1 MEKELKKGFTQ
12 NQSHTSHAITYA
24 KSKMKINELKAF
36 YQATTLIDKNDDEFH
51 TYAISVNDFVKNLGF
66 TETNGDYVKELCR
79 HLAKQTFEIEQGD
92 IWEIYPIFSAFKFD
106 MKKQLITINFNEQ
119 MRPYLLQLQG
129 NFTQIK
135 EIKYI
140 REFESKYAIRIY
152 AMLKDSRLVNPLKI
166 KIEKLAEILQLP
178 KSYSDFNFINKKVL
192 QVATTEINQ
201 KSDLLITK
209 IEATQ
214 KERKKILE
222 IAIHF
227 KTKEPTAEAKAQ
239 TQKANEVNKFKK
251 YIGKAVLYVGNL
263 FQIESYFKTENNQI
277 QFVGRSLFF
286 NPQTKK
292 FEATENKSRLDFHSL
307 DYLESCV
314 KNAKDKMQEMKND
327 PSKFEVKDHSEAMLN
342 LFAKFD
348 KK

>member
-1 MEKELKKGFTQ
+1 MEKELKKGFTR

-79 HLAKQTFEIEQGD
+79 HLAKQTFEIEQGG

-152 AMLKDSRLVNPLKI
+152 AMLKDSRLINPLEI
-166 KIEKLAEILQLP
+166 EVEKLAEILQLP
-178 KSYSDFNFINKKVL
+178 KSYSNFDFINKKVL
-192 QVATTEINQ
+192 QVAEKEINE
-201 KSDLLITK
+201 KSDLIITK
-209 IEATQ
+209 IEPTEKQ
-214 KERKKILE
+214 RKKIIK

-227 KTKEPTAEAKAQ
+227 KSKEPTKEAQ
-239 TQKANEVNKFKK
+239 E
-251 YIGKAVLYVGNL
+251 
-263 FQIESYFKTENNQI
+263 
-277 QFVGRSLFF
+277 
-286 NPQTKK
+286 QTKK
-292 FEATENKSRLDFHSL
+292 ARTTKALDKYKGKEFIYYEALLKIDYVRYNEADKRYEVIYTNAYGEQVRADFHSL
-307 DYLESCV
+307 PYLDQAIL
-314 KNAKDKMQEMKND
+314 NAKMRRNEMKLN
-327 PSKFEVKDHSEAMLN
+327 PSKYEKKERNINS
-342 LFAKFD
+342 LF
-348 KK
+348 

>member
-1 MEKELKKGFTQ
+1 MKKDLKKGFTR

-129 NFTQIK
+129 NFTQIE

-152 AMLKDSRLVNPLKI
+152 TMLKDSRLINPLEI
-166 KIEKLAEILQLP
+166 EVEKLVEILQLP
-178 KSYSDFNFINKKVL
+178 KSYSNFDFINKKVL
-192 QVATTEINQ
+192 QVATQEINE
-201 KSDLLITK
+201 KSDLIITK
-209 IEATQ
+209 IEPTEKQ
-214 KERKKILE
+214 RKKIIK

-227 KTKEPTAEAKAQ
+227 KTKEPVKENQEQTKKARETKQ
-239 TQKANEVNKFKK
+239 FNK
-251 YIGKAVLYVGNL
+251 YIGKEILYLGN
-263 FQIESYFKTENNQI
+263 FFKIDRFLKVENNQI
-277 QFVGRSLFF
+277 QFVG
-286 NPQTKK
+286 TY
-292 FEATENKSRLDFHSL
+292 ENGETRLDFDSIAHIER
-307 DYLESCV
+307 YIRE
-314 KNAKDKMQEMKND
+314 AKERRAEMKLNPD
-327 PSKFEVKDHSEAMLN
+327 KFIKKDHSAAMQN
-342 LFAKFD
+342 LFAKFA
-348 KK
+348 KN

>member
-1 MEKELKKGFTQ
+1 MEKELKKGFTR

-152 AMLKDSRLVNPLKI
+152 AMLKDSRLINPLEI
-166 KIEKLAEILQLP
+166 EVEKLVEILQLP
-178 KSYSDFNFINKKVL
+178 KSYSNFDFINKKVL
-192 QVATTEINQ
+192 QVAKKEINE
-201 KSDLLITK
+201 KSDLILPK
-209 IEATQ
+209 IEPPEKQ
-214 KERKKILE
+214 RKKIIK

-227 KTKEPTAEAKAQ
+227 KTKEPLKENQEQTKKARETKQ
-239 TQKANEVNKFKK
+239 FNK
-251 YIGKAVLYVGNL
+251 YIGKEILYLGN
-263 FQIESYFKTENNQI
+263 FFKIDRFLKVENNQI
-277 QFVGRSLFF
+277 QFVG
-286 NPQTKK
+286 TY
-292 FEATENKSRLDFHSL
+292 ENGETRLDFDSIAHIER
-307 DYLESCV
+307 YIRE
-314 KNAKDKMQEMKND
+314 AKERRAEMKLNPD
-327 PSKFEVKDHSEAMLN
+327 KFIKKDHSEAMQN
-342 LFAKFD
+342 LFAKFA
-348 KK
+348 KN

>member
-1 MEKELKKGFTQ
+1 MEKELKKGFTR

-152 AMLKDSRLVNPLKI
+152 AMLKDSRLINPLEI
-166 KIEKLAEILQLP
+166 EVEKLVEILQLP
-178 KSYSDFNFINKKVL
+178 KSYSNFDFINKKVL
-192 QVATTEINQ
+192 QVAKKEINE
-201 KSDLLITK
+201 KSDLIITK
-209 IEATQ
+209 IEPTEKQ
-214 KERKKILE
+214 RKKIIK

-227 KTKEPTAEAKAQ
+227 KTKEPLKENQEQTKKARETKQ
-239 TQKANEVNKFKK
+239 FNK
-251 YIGKAVLYVGNL
+251 YIGKEILYLGN
-263 FQIESYFKTENNQI
+263 FFKIDRFLKVENNQI
-277 QFVGRSLFF
+277 QFVG
-286 NPQTKK
+286 TY
-292 FEATENKSRLDFHSL
+292 ENGETRLDFDSIAHIER
-307 DYLESCV
+307 YIRE
-314 KNAKDKMQEMKND
+314 AKERRAEMKLNPD
-327 PSKFEVKDHSEAMLN
+327 KFIKKDHSEAMQN
-342 LFAKFD
+342 LFAKFA
-348 KK
+348 KN

>member
-1 MEKELKKGFTQ
+1 MEKELKKGFTR

-152 AMLKDSRLVNPLKI
+152 AMLKDSRLINPLEI
-166 KIEKLAEILQLP
+166 EVEKLVEILQLP
-178 KSYSDFNFINKKVL
+178 KSYSNFDFINKKVL
-192 QVATTEINQ
+192 QVAEKEINE
-201 KSDLLITK
+201 KSDLIITK
-209 IEATQ
+209 IEPTEKQ
-214 KERKKILE
+214 RKKIIK

-227 KTKEPTAEAKAQ
+227 KTKEPLKENQEQTKKARETKQ
-239 TQKANEVNKFKK
+239 FNK
-251 YIGKAVLYVGNL
+251 YIGKEILYLGN
-263 FQIESYFKTENNQI
+263 FFKIDRFLKVENNQI
-277 QFVGRSLFF
+277 QFVG
-286 NPQTKK
+286 TY
-292 FEATENKSRLDFHSL
+292 ENGETRLDFDSIAHIER
-307 DYLESCV
+307 YIRE
-314 KNAKDKMQEMKND
+314 AKERRAEMKLNPD
-327 PSKFEVKDHSEAMLN
+327 KFIKKDHSEAMQN
-342 LFAKFD
+342 LFAKFA

>member
-1 MEKELKKGFTQ
+1 MKKELKKGFTR

-152 AMLKDSRLVNPLKI
+152 AMLKDSRLINPLEI
-166 KIEKLAEILQLP
+166 EVEKLVEILQLP
-178 KSYSDFNFINKKVL
+178 KSYSNFDFINKKVL
-192 QVATTEINQ
+192 QVAEKEINE
-201 KSDLLITK
+201 KSDLIITK
-209 IEATQ
+209 IEPTEKQ
-214 KERKKILE
+214 RKKIIK

-227 KTKEPTAEAKAQ
+227 KTKEPTKEHQEQ
-239 TQKANEVNKFKK
+239 TQKARETKQFNK
-251 YIGKAVLYVGNL
+251 YIGKEILYLGN
-263 FQIESYFKTENNQI
+263 FFKIDRFLKVENNQI
-277 QFVGRSLFF
+277 QFVG
-286 NPQTKK
+286 TY
-292 FEATENKSRLDFHSL
+292 ENGETRLDFDSIAHIER
-307 DYLESCV
+307 YIRE
-314 KNAKDKMQEMKND
+314 AKERRAEMKLNPD
-327 PSKFEVKDHSEAMLN
+327 KFIKKDHSEAMQN
-342 LFAKFD
+342 LFAKFA

>member
-1 MEKELKKGFTQ
+1 MEKELKKGFTR
-12 NQSHTSHAITYA
+12 NQSHTSHAITHA
-24 KSKMKINELKAF
+24 KTKMKTNELKAF

-79 HLAKQTFEIEQGD
+79 HLAKQTFEIEQAG

-152 AMLKDSRLVNPLKI
+152 AMLKDSRLINPLEI
-166 KIEKLAEILQLP
+166 EVEKLAEILQLP
-178 KSYSDFNFINKKVL
+178 KSYKDFFKINEKVL
-192 QVATTEINQ
+192 QVATQEINK
-201 KSDLLITK
+201 KSDLIITK
-209 IEATQ
+209 IEPIEKQ
-214 KERKKILE
+214 RKKIIK

-227 KTKEPTAEAKAQ
+227 KNKEPKKEAQAQ
-239 TQKANEVNKFKK
+239 TQKARNTRIFEKYKGKEFIYYEALLKIDYVRYNEADKRYEVIYKNAYGEQVRADFQALPYLDMAIRNAQERRNEMKLNPSKYEKK
-251 YIGKAVLYVGNL
+251 ERNIN
-263 FQIESYFKTENNQI
+263 
-277 QFVGRSLFF
+277 SLF
-286 NPQTKK
+286 
-292 FEATENKSRLDFHSL
+292 
-307 DYLESCV
+307 
-314 KNAKDKMQEMKND
+314 
-327 PSKFEVKDHSEAMLN
+327 
-342 LFAKFD
+342 
-348 KK
+348 

>member
-1 MEKELKKGFTQ
+1 MEKELKKGFTR

-152 AMLKDSRLVNPLKI
+152 AMLKDSRLINPLEI
-166 KIEKLAEILQLP
+166 EVEKLVEILQLP
-178 KSYSDFNFINKKVL
+178 KSYSNFDFINKKVL
-192 QVATTEINQ
+192 QVAKKEINE
-201 KSDLLITK
+201 KSDLIITK
-209 IEATQ
+209 IEPTEKQ
-214 KERKKILE
+214 RKKIIK

-227 KTKEPTAEAKAQ
+227 KTKEPLKENQEQTKKARETKQ
-239 TQKANEVNKFKK
+239 FNK
-251 YIGKAVLYVGNL
+251 YIGKEILYLGN
-263 FQIESYFKTENNQI
+263 FFKIDRFLKVENNQI
-277 QFVGRSLFF
+277 QFVG
-286 NPQTKK
+286 TY
-292 FEATENKSRLDFHSL
+292 ENGETRLDFDSL
-307 DYLESCV
+307 AHIERYIRE
-314 KNAKDKMQEMKND
+314 AKERRAEMKLNPD
-327 PSKFEVKDHSEAMLN
+327 KFIKKDHSEAMQN
-342 LFAKFD
+342 LFAKFA
-348 KK
+348 KN